1 MNNRDSS
8 NLAKKLEAITKRKF
22 GSLDLEFVSPD
33 QAAALRKQK
42 LLNADD
48 MAALAGFWLDQGL
61 DSGSSELAVLALDKP
76 SELSDAGLI
85 FDAALRELG
94 VRFPN
99 AETSLLKSVHIYLD
113 AIVNNRISPMAGMA
127 ALDDLHRDHYDSG
140 GRPLSEALVCHPNRN
155 VDDPTRYAGQ
165 ELGLEYLFTWYREFQ
180 DSQDMGGSTWY
191 YNELPFEQQL
201 AKFDEELV
209 AEAKILLEHLNTVH
223 PDIIGSTELP

>member
-8 NLAKKLEAITKRKF
+8 NLAKKLEAIAKRKF

-127 ALDDLHRDHYDSG
+127 ALDDLHRDH
-140 GRPLSEALVCHPNRN
+140 
-155 VDDPTRYAGQ
+155 
-165 ELGLEYLFTWYREFQ
+165 
-180 DSQDMGGSTWY
+180 
-191 YNELPFEQQL
+191 
-201 AKFDEELV
+201 
-209 AEAKILLEHLNTVH
+209 
-223 PDIIGSTELP
+223 